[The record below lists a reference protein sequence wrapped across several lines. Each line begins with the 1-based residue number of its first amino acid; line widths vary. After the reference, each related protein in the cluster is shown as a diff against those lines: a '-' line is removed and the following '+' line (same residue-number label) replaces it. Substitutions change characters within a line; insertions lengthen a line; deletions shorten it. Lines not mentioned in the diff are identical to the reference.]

1 MQQEA
6 RIMTHRCYFAAAGLV
21 IGAATTMAPAPASA
35 QKSEPAACAALH
47 SDYEDASKRMAMNHV
62 SGIGDNSALRE
73 TTRETE
79 NSNVLAEARLT
90 LDLLKANGCRLP
102 NSAPSFSRYY
112 DSALKCHNDI
122 LAVKLSGTYSF
133 PPSCDRSKWTPD
145 AQATG
150 K

>member
-1 MQQEA
+1 
-6 RIMTHRCYFAAAGLV
+6 MTNRHYVAAAGLL
-21 IGAATTMAPAPASA
+21 GAAMTMAPAPASA
-35 QKSEPAACAALH
+35 QKSEPAACVALH

-62 SGIGDNSALRE
+62 SGIGDNSAVRE

-102 NSAPSFSRYY
+102 KSAPSFSRYY